1 MIFHCLSVPYT
12 PTKKEVSLCAFTQK
26 VYKFCEEMTKRGHTV
41 YHYGH
46 EDSEVT
52 CTEHITVTNN
62 EILKK
67 SYQDLNIW
75 KTEGYNQ
82 SVHNEAIKIIN
93 ENCIKELN
101 NKIKSPNEFILC
113 WFGFAHEP
121 CVKNFKNKAIIVE
134 PSIGYDS
141 MFAEIK
147 MFETYSQMHKLHGA
161 SKTNVHFNKEFV
173 VYPGFKK
180 EDFLFKKQKSN
191 AALFLGRIT
200 DEKGAQ
206 AAYDMCNAAG
216 QEIYFAGPNTLKLKD
231 TKYCKMLGFV
241 EPEERKKLL
250 SEAKFLLAPSFFVEP
265 CNWTVIEAQFSGT
278 PTITTDFGGFTETV
292 KQSYTGFRC
301 STYQQ
306 FNFAIRKGFRKIDP
320 ENCLKNATHNFTIEI
335 QCNHYEMIFSQIT
348 QQLHL

>member
-1 MIFHCLSVPYT
+1 MIFHCLSIPYA
-12 PTKKEVSLCAFTQK
+12 PTRKEMSLCAFTQK

-46 EDSEVT
+46 ENSKVT
-52 CTEHITVTNN
+52 CTEHITVTND
-62 EILKK
+62 EILER
-67 SYQDLNIW
+67 SYQDLNLW
-75 KTEGYNQ
+75 KTEGFNQ
-82 SVHNEAIKIIN
+82 SVHTEAVKIFN
-93 ENCIKELN
+93 DNCIKELN
-101 NKIKSPNEFILC
+101 NRIKSPNEFILC

-121 CVKNFKNKAIIVE
+121 CVENFKDKAIIVE

-141 MFAEIK
+141 MFAQIK

-191 AALFLGRIT
+191 IALFLGRVT
-200 DEKGAQ
+200 EQKGAK
-206 AAYDMCNAAG
+206 AAYDMCNAIG
-216 QEIYFAGPNTLKLKD
+216 QEIYFAGPNILKLKD

-250 SEAKFLLAPSFFVEP
+250 SDAQFLLAPSFFVEP

-306 FNFAIRKGFRKIDP
+306 FNFAVRKGYKEINP
-320 ENCLKNATHNFTIEI
+320 ENCLKNAVHNFTIEI
-335 QCNHYEMIFSQIT
+335 QCNHYEMIFKS
-348 QQLHL
+348 LSM

>member
-1 MIFHCLSVPYT
+1 MIFHCLSIPYA
-12 PTKKEVSLCAFTQK
+12 PTRKEMSLCAFTQK

-46 EDSEVT
+46 ENSKVT
-52 CTEHITVTNN
+52 CTEHITVTND
-62 EILKK
+62 EILER
-67 SYQDLNIW
+67 SYQDLNLW
-75 KTEGYNQ
+75 KTEGFNQ
-82 SVHNEAIKIIN
+82 SVHTEAVKIFN
-93 ENCIKELN
+93 DNCIKELSN
-101 NKIKSPNEFILC
+101 RIKSPNEFILC

-121 CVKNFKNKAIIVE
+121 CVENFKDKAVIVE

-141 MFAEIK
+141 MFAQIK

-191 AALFLGRIT
+191 IALFLGRVT
-200 DEKGAQ
+200 EQKGAK
-206 AAYDMCNAAG
+206 AAYDMCNAIG
-216 QEIYFAGPNTLKLKD
+216 QEIYFAGPNILKLKD

-250 SEAKFLLAPSFFVEP
+250 SDAQFLLAPSFFVEP

-306 FNFAIRKGFRKIDP
+306 FNFAVRKGYKEINP
-320 ENCLKNATHNFTIEI
+320 ENCLKNAVHNFTIEI
-335 QCNHYEMIFSQIT
+335 QCNHYEMIFKS
-348 QQLHL
+348 LSM

>member
-1 MIFHCLSVPYT
+1 M
-12 PTKKEVSLCAFTQK
+12 SLCAFTQK

-46 EDSEVT
+46 ENSKVT
-52 CTEHITVTNN
+52 CTEHITVTND
-62 EILKK
+62 EILER
-67 SYQDLNIW
+67 SYQDLNLW
-75 KTEGYNQ
+75 KTEGFNQ
-82 SVHNEAIKIIN
+82 SVHTEAVKIFN
-93 ENCIKELN
+93 DNCIKELN
-101 NKIKSPNEFILC
+101 NRIKSPNEFILC
-113 WFGFAHEP
+113 WFGF
-121 CVKNFKNKAIIVE
+121 

-141 MFAEIK
+141 MFAQIK

-191 AALFLGRIT
+191 IALFLGRVT
-200 DEKGAQ
+200 EQKGAK
-206 AAYDMCNAAG
+206 AAYDMCNAIG
-216 QEIYFAGPNTLKLKD
+216 QEIYFAGPNILKLKD

-250 SEAKFLLAPSFFVEP
+250 SDAQFLLAPSFFVEP

-306 FNFAIRKGFRKIDP
+306 FNFAVRKGYKEINP
-320 ENCLKNATHNFTIEI
+320 ENCLKNAVHNFTIEI
-335 QCNHYEMIFSQIT
+335 QCNHYEMIFKS
-348 QQLHL
+348 LSM